1 MFVSRRGI
9 FYQNSKSIVGWATA
23 NDERMSRVVVALMVK
38 TFSRFKFNKFR
49 KSESLPL
56 YQYQLNSLDFVINR
70 FFMKLF
76 KTTNMYTIATLQE
89 MFGFELPSVRI
100 ARRTVKFISKFNEGN
115 CVLVKVILVIS

>member
-1 MFVSRRGI
+1 LYRAANGI
-9 FYQNSKSIVGWATA
+9 FGKIGRVASEEVILHLISSKCLPILPYG
-23 NDERMSRVVVALMVK
+23 L
-38 TFSRFKFNKFR
+38 
-49 KSESLPL
+49 ESVPL

-76 KTTNMYTIATLQE
+76 ITTDMYTIATLQE

-115 CVLVKVILVIS
+115 CVFS